1 MNPHGFKHQLM
12 QVMLILLVIS
22 FTAHLMWDWMTQIA
36 PFLVA
41 LAALVVIWRVVFR
54 GWRR

>member
-12 QVMLILLVIS
+12 QVMFVLLVIS
-22 FTAHLMWDWMTQIA
+22 FTAHLMWDWMRQIA
-36 PFLVA
+36 PFLMA